1 MTGTPGDF
9 LIGPGDIT
17 PPGGPSFEQES
28 TVYIPPEPPG
38 PTAEEL
44 ADRAEL
50 EAAAAAGLALEDL
63 LRHC

>member
-17 PPGGPSFEQES
+17 PPGGPSLEQES

-50 EAAAAAGLALEDL
+50 EAAAAA
-63 LRHC
+63 